1 MIVVLI
7 LFFLGIPC
15 SFAMMIVCIPYFL
28 SDQYI
33 QATVVAQKLL
43 ASCES
48 QSLMAIPFF
57 ITAGAIMNY
66 SGISEKL
73 MEFADG
79 LVGHLTGG
87 LGHVNVLISTLMGGV
102 SGSGAADC
110 AMECK
115 ILVPEMLKYGYSKP
129 YSAAI
134 TAATA
139 CITPIIPPGINLVL
153 FACLCECSVGRLL
166 AAGYIPGFLLCI
178 AFMVLNHF
186 ISKKRG
192 YVGGRKKMMEGKKLV
207 KIFLSSLW
215 ALFLPFGLIML
226 LRFGVCTAT
235 EGGVMMAFY
244 SIFVGKFV
252 YKKLDLRRMPQ
263 ILLEAVNSTAPV
275 MMILCAANL
284 FSYYMSWENV
294 PSTLTKLLLTLTG
307 NKYLF
312 LLLCNIL
319 FLIIGCFMDAM
330 AAMIVIAPL
339 LAPVVRALDINI
351 IHFGLMMCFN
361 VGLAAITPPF
371 GTYIFLVSG
380 LLKMKTS
387 EMIRDLWPFIGVAIV
402 VLLLVTYV
410 PWFSTFIPDLMYG
423 SVGYGR
429 AYKDQRA

>member
-15 SFAMMIVCIPYFL
+15 SFAMMLVCIPYFL
-28 SDQYI
+28 SDPYI
-33 QATVVAQKLL
+33 QATVITQKLL

-275 MMILCAANL
+275 MLILCAANL

-312 LLLCNIL
+312 PLLCNIL
-319 FLIIGCFMDAM
+319 FLLIGCFMDAM

-387 EMIRDLWPFIGVAIV
+387 EMIRDLWPFIGVAII

-423 SVGYGR
+423 TM
-429 AYKDQRA
+429 

>member
-178 AFMVLNHF
+178 AFMVINHF

-275 MMILCAANL
+275 MLILCAANL

-387 EMIRDLWPFIGVAIV
+387 EMIRDLWPFIGVAII

-423 SVGYGR
+423 TM
-429 AYKDQRA
+429 

>member
-1 MIVVLI
+1 MTVWPMIVVLI

-15 SFAMMIVCIPYFL
+15 SFAMMLVCIPYFL
-28 SDQYI
+28 SDPYI
-33 QATVVAQKLL
+33 QATVITQKLL

-275 MMILCAANL
+275 MLILCAANL

-319 FLIIGCFMDAM
+319 FLLIGCFMDAM

-387 EMIRDLWPFIGVAIV
+387 EMIRDLWPFIGVAII

-423 SVGYGR
+423 TM
-429 AYKDQRA
+429 

>member
-7 LFFLGIPC
+7 LFILGIPC
-15 SFAMMIVCIPYFL
+15 SFAMMLVCIPYFL
-28 SDQYI
+28 SDPYI
-33 QATVVAQKLL
+33 QATVITQKLL

-178 AFMVLNHF
+178 AFMVINHF

-275 MMILCAANL
+275 MLILCAANL

-319 FLIIGCFMDAM
+319 FLLIGCFMDAM

-387 EMIRDLWPFIGVAIV
+387 EMIRDLWPFIGVAII

-423 SVGYGR
+423 TM
-429 AYKDQRA
+429 

>member
-192 YVGGRKKMMEGKKLV
+192 YVGGRKKMMEGKKLI

-252 YKKLDLRRMPQ
+252 YKKLDLRKLPQ

-294 PSTLTKLLLTLTG
+294 PSTLTKMLLTLTG
-307 NKYLF
+307 NKYVF

-387 EMIRDLWPFIGVAIV
+387 EMIRDLWPFIGVAII

-423 SVGYGR
+423 SV
-429 AYKDQRA
+429 

>member
-192 YVGGRKKMMEGKKLV
+192 YVGGRKKMMEGKKLI

-312 LLLCNIL
+312 LLLCNVL
-319 FLIIGCFMDAM
+319 FLLIGCFMDAM

-387 EMIRDLWPFIGVAIV
+387 EMIRDLWPFIGVAII

-423 SVGYGR
+423 TM
-429 AYKDQRA
+429 

>member
-192 YVGGRKKMMEGKKLV
+192 YVGGRKKMMEGKKLI

-252 YKKLDLRRMPQ
+252 YKKLDLRKLPQ

-275 MMILCAANL
+275 MLILCAANL

-294 PSTLTKLLLTLTG
+294 PSTLTKMLLTLTG
-307 NKYLF
+307 NKYVF

-387 EMIRDLWPFIGVAIV
+387 EMIRDLWPFIGVAII

-423 SVGYGR
+423 TM
-429 AYKDQRA
+429 

>member
-15 SFAMMIVCIPYFL
+15 SFAMMLVCIPYFL
-28 SDQYI
+28 SDPYI
-33 QATVVAQKLL
+33 QATVITQKLL

-87 LGHVNVLISTLMGGV
+87 LGHVNVLIPTLMGGV

-275 MMILCAANL
+275 MLILCAANL

-319 FLIIGCFMDAM
+319 FLLIGCFMDAM

-387 EMIRDLWPFIGVAIV
+387 EMIRDLWPFIGVAII

-423 SVGYGR
+423 TM
-429 AYKDQRA
+429 

>member
-15 SFAMMIVCIPYFL
+15 SFAMMLVCIPYFL
-28 SDQYI
+28 SDPYI
-33 QATVVAQKLL
+33 QATVITQKLL

-319 FLIIGCFMDAM
+319 FLLIGCFMDAM

-387 EMIRDLWPFIGVAIV
+387 EMIRDLWPFIGVAII

-423 SVGYGR
+423 TM
-429 AYKDQRA
+429 

>member
-1 MIVVLI
+1 MLVVFI

-33 QATVVAQKLL
+33 QATVITQKLL

-87 LGHVNVLISTLMGGV
+87 LGHVNVLLSTLMGGI

-110 AMECK
+110 AMEAK

-166 AAGYIPGFLLCI
+166 AAGYLPGLLLCLG
-178 AFMVLNHF
+178 MMLVNHI

-192 YVGGRKKMMEGKKLV
+192 YIGHRKKMMEGKQLTKL
-207 KIFLSSLW
+207 FLSSLW
-215 ALFLPFGLIML
+215 ALFLPFGLIMA
-226 LRFGVCTAT
+226 LRIGMCTAT
-235 EGGVMMAFY
+235 EGGVLMAFY
-244 SIFVGKFV
+244 SIFVGKFI
-252 YKKLDLRRMPQ
+252 YKKLEFKKLPQ

-294 PSTLTKLLLTLTG
+294 PSTLTQLLLGLTQ
-307 NKYLF
+307 NKFVF
-312 LLLCNIL
+312 LLLCNVL
-319 FLIIGCFMDAM
+319 FIIIGCFMDAM

-339 LAPVVRALDINI
+339 LAPVVRELGIDI
-351 IHFGLMMCFN
+351 IHFGLIMCFN
-361 VGLAAITPPF
+361 CGLAAITPPF

-380 LLKMKTS
+380 LLKMKTAD
-387 EMIRDLWPFIGVAIV
+387 MIKELIPFILIAFGV
-402 VLLLVTYV
+402 LFLVTYV
-410 PWFSTFIPDLMYG
+410 PWFSTFIPNLLYG
-423 SVGYGR
+423 
-429 AYKDQRA
+429 APA

>member
-15 SFAMMIVCIPYFL
+15 SFAMMLVCIPYFL
-28 SDQYI
+28 SDPYI
-33 QATVVAQKLL
+33 QATVITQKLL

-275 MMILCAANL
+275 MLILCAANL

-319 FLIIGCFMDAM
+319 FLLIGCFMDAM

-387 EMIRDLWPFIGVAIV
+387 EMIKELWPFIGVAII

-423 SVGYGR
+423 SV
-429 AYKDQRA
+429 

>member
-73 MEFADG
+73 MAFADG

-192 YVGGRKKMMEGKKLV
+192 YVGGRKKMMEGKKLI

-252 YKKLDLRRMPQ
+252 YKKLDLRKLPQ

-294 PSTLTKLLLTLTG
+294 PSTLTKMLLTLTG
-307 NKYLF
+307 NKYVF

-387 EMIRDLWPFIGVAIV
+387 EMIKELWPFIGVALI

-423 SVGYGR
+423 TM
-429 AYKDQRA
+429 

>member
-7 LFFLGIPC
+7 LFILGIPC
-15 SFAMMIVCIPYFL
+15 SFAMMLVCIPYFL
-28 SDQYI
+28 SDPYI
-33 QATVVAQKLL
+33 QATVITQKLL

-178 AFMVLNHF
+178 SFMVLNHF

-275 MMILCAANL
+275 MLILCAANL

-387 EMIRDLWPFIGVAIV
+387 EMIRDLWPFIGVAII

-423 SVGYGR
+423 TM
-429 AYKDQRA
+429 

>member
-192 YVGGRKKMMEGKKLV
+192 YVGGRKKMMEGKKLI

-423 SVGYGR
+423 TM
-429 AYKDQRA
+429 

>member
-166 AAGYIPGFLLCI
+166 AAGYIPGILLCI
-178 AFMVLNHF
+178 SFMILNHF

-192 YVGGRKKMMEGKKLV
+192 YVGGRKKMMEGKKLI
-207 KIFLSSLW
+207 K
-215 ALFLPFGLIML
+215 ML

-294 PSTLTKLLLTLTG
+294 PSTLTKMLLTLTS
-307 NKYLF
+307 NKYVF

-387 EMIRDLWPFIGVAIV
+387 EMIRDLWPFIGVALV

-410 PWFSTFIPDLMYG
+410 PWFSTFIPNLMYG
-423 SVGYGR
+423 SV
-429 AYKDQRA
+429 

>member
-15 SFAMMIVCIPYFL
+15 SFAMMLVCIPYFL
-28 SDQYI
+28 SDPYI
-33 QATVVAQKLL
+33 QATVITQKLL

-275 MMILCAANL
+275 MLILCAANL

-294 PSTLTKLLLTLTG
+294 PSTLTKLLLTLTS

-319 FLIIGCFMDAM
+319 FLLIGCFMDAM

-380 LLKMKTS
+380 LLKMRTS
-387 EMIRDLWPFIGVAIV
+387 EMIRDLWPFIGVAII

-423 SVGYGR
+423 TM
-429 AYKDQRA
+429 

>member
-1 MIVVLI
+1 MTAWPMLVVLA
-7 LFFLGIPC
+7 LFFLGVPC

-28 SDQYI
+28 ADQYI

-139 CITPIIPPGINLVL
+139 VITPIIPPGINLIL

-166 AAGYIPGFLLCI
+166 ASGYLPGLLLCV
-178 AFMVLNHF
+178 AFMVTNHI

-192 YVGGRKKMMEGKKLV
+192 YVGGRKRMMEGRKLF
-207 KIFLSSLW
+207 KLFLSSLW

-252 YKKLDLRRMPQ
+252 YKKLDFKRMPQ

-294 PSTLTKLLLTLTG
+294 PSTLTNALLNLTS
-307 NKYLF
+307 NKYVF
-312 LLLCNIL
+312 LILCNIL
-319 FLIIGCFMDAM
+319 FLVIGCFMDAM

-339 LAPVVRALDINI
+339 LAPVVRALGIDI
-351 IHFGLMMCFN
+351 IHFGLVMCFN
-361 VGLAAITPPF
+361 CGLAAITPPF

-380 LLKMKTS
+380 ILKMKTGD
-387 EMIRDLWPFIGVAIV
+387 MIRDLWPFIGIAVI

-410 PWFSTFIPDLMYG
+410 PWFSTFIPNLMYG
-423 SVGYGR
+423 TL
-429 AYKDQRA
+429 

>member
-1 MIVVLI
+1 MTVWPMIVVLI
-7 LFFLGIPC
+7 LFILGIPC
-15 SFAMMIVCIPYFL
+15 SFAMMLVCIPYFL
-28 SDQYI
+28 SDPYI
-33 QATVVAQKLL
+33 QATVITQKLL

-275 MMILCAANL
+275 MLILCAANL

-387 EMIRDLWPFIGVAIV
+387 EMIRDLWPFIGVAII

-423 SVGYGR
+423 TM
-429 AYKDQRA
+429 

>member
-7 LFFLGIPC
+7 LFLLGIPC

-178 AFMVLNHF
+178 AFMVINHF

-275 MMILCAANL
+275 MLILCAANL

-387 EMIRDLWPFIGVAIV
+387 EMIRDLWPFIGVAII

-423 SVGYGR
+423 TM
-429 AYKDQRA
+429 

>member
-7 LFFLGIPC
+7 LFLLGIPC
-15 SFAMMIVCIPYFL
+15 SFAMMLVCIPYFL
-28 SDQYI
+28 SDPYI
-33 QATVVAQKLL
+33 QATVITQKLL

-275 MMILCAANL
+275 MLILCAANL

-319 FLIIGCFMDAM
+319 FLLIGCFMDAM

-387 EMIRDLWPFIGVAIV
+387 EMIRDLWPFIGVAII

-423 SVGYGR
+423 TM
-429 AYKDQRA
+429 

>member
-15 SFAMMIVCIPYFL
+15 SFAMMLVCIPYFL
-28 SDQYI
+28 SDPYI
-33 QATVVAQKLL
+33 QATVITQKLL

-275 MMILCAANL
+275 MLILCAANL

-319 FLIIGCFMDAM
+319 FLLIGCFMDAM

-339 LAPVVRALDINI
+339 LAPVVRALDINN

-387 EMIRDLWPFIGVAIV
+387 EMIRDLWPFIGVAII

-423 SVGYGR
+423 TM
-429 AYKDQRA
+429 

>member
-15 SFAMMIVCIPYFL
+15 SFAMMLVCIPYFL
-28 SDQYI
+28 SDPYI
-33 QATVVAQKLL
+33 QATVITQKLL

-275 MMILCAANL
+275 MLILCAANL

-319 FLIIGCFMDAM
+319 FLIIGSFMDAM

-387 EMIRDLWPFIGVAIV
+387 EMIRDLWPFIGVAII

-423 SVGYGR
+423 TM
-429 AYKDQRA
+429 

>member
-7 LFFLGIPC
+7 LFILGIPC
-15 SFAMMIVCIPYFL
+15 SFAMMLVCIPYFL
-28 SDQYI
+28 SDPYI
-33 QATVVAQKLL
+33 QATVITQKLL

-178 AFMVLNHF
+178 SFMVLNHF

-275 MMILCAANL
+275 MLILCAANL

-319 FLIIGCFMDAM
+319 LLIIGCFMDAM

-387 EMIRDLWPFIGVAIV
+387 EMIRDLWPFIGVAII

-423 SVGYGR
+423 TM
-429 AYKDQRA
+429 